1 MNFYAILGVPPDAS
15 TADIKRAYRRLAR
28 RHHPG
33 VNPGD
38 RAAEELFEQIVE
50 AYETL
55 VDPTRRRE
63 YDTAGAHGRPRA
75 EAASFMFAEF
85 DFSAAKRGPQAST
98 FTELFADVLHPI
110 SGGAFARAEVGSDL
124 HTALSVT
131 FADAVHGV
139 ERPVLVTRQVL
150 CGACAGAG
158 QIAIAEAQCRQCQG
172 TGHVRWARGHMVFS
186 KPCGV
191 CGGEGRQRRE
201 RCAVCAGQG
210 RGVRGEAV
218 SVQVPPG
225 ITDGARLRVV
235 EMGHAGRHGGPPG
248 DLYVTVHVQPHP
260 WFRREGDDLVCGLP
274 VAVHEAALGAR
285 LEVPSLDGPVKLRVP
300 PASQSGHRLRVA
312 GGGIVTSTGERG
324 DLVFE
329 VMLVLPRRLDE
340 RSVELMREFGERNGS
355 SVDEV
360 RNGLFGKLDA

>member
-1 MNFYAILGVPPDAS
+1 MNFYVILGVPQDAS

-28 RHHPG
+28 RYHPG

-38 RAAEELFEQIVE
+38 RAAEEMFRADRRGLRNPRRSESAPAVRQRRERIG
-50 AYETL
+50 ARG
-55 VDPTRRRE
+55 RRR
-63 YDTAGAHGRPRA
+63 RR
-75 EAASFMFAEF
+75 SC
-85 DFSAAKRGPQAST
+85 SRSST
-98 FTELFADVLHPI
+98 FPPRSADRRRRRSRSCSPTSCI
-110 SGGAFARAEVGSDL
+110 RCRAARSARAEVGADL
-124 HTALSVT
+124 HTALTVS

-139 ERPVLVTRQVL
+139 ERQVLVTRQVL

-172 TGHVRWARGHMVFS
+172 TGHIRWARGHMVFS
-186 KPCGV
+186 KPCGA

-225 ITDGARLRVV
+225 ITDGGRLRVV

-285 LEVPSLDGPVKLRVP
+285 IDVPSLDGPVKLRVP
-300 PASQSGHRLRVA
+300 PGSAVGTSPAGRRRRYRHRD
-312 GGGIVTSTGERG
+312 G
-324 DLVFE
+324 
-329 VMLVLPRRLDE
+329 
-340 RSVELMREFGERNGS
+340 
-355 SVDEV
+355 
-360 RNGLFGKLDA
+360 

>member
-55 VDPTRRRE
+55 VDPGLDARSTTRRERI
-63 YDTAGAHGRPRA
+63 GGRGRRRRR
-75 EAASFMFAEF
+75 SC
-85 DFSAAKRGPQAST
+85 SRSST
-98 FTELFADVLHPI
+98 FPPRSADRRHRRSRSCSPTSCI
-110 SGGAFARAEVGSDL
+110 RFREARSRRAEVGSDL
-124 HTALSVT
+124 HAALTVS

-150 CGACAGAG
+150 CGACGGAG

-186 KPCGV
+186 KPCGA
-191 CGGEGRQRRE
+191 CGGEGRQKRE

-225 ITDGARLRVV
+225 ITDGARLRLV

-285 LEVPSLDGPVKLRVP
+285 IDVPSLDGPVKLRVP
-300 PASQSGHRLRVA
+300 PGSQSGHRLRVA
-312 GGGIVTSTGERG
+312 GGGIVTPTGR
-324 DLVFE
+324 
-329 VMLVLPRRLDE
+329 
-340 RSVELMREFGERNGS
+340 
-355 SVDEV
+355 
-360 RNGLFGKLDA
+360 AW